1 MFLKKQGFQSQLTMK
16 EFRLLCFVVSFLFI
30 AGSSIAQ
37 NRKQLEE
44 QRSKIIEQIEQTS
57 KSLEATKSNKKATLK
72 DLKTIE
78 NQIKKR
84 KELIQNIQE
93 QIRTADNAIALNDTK
108 IDSLNHDLLH
118 LDNQFKQLARN
129 MYLREKA
136 SNKWAYILSA
146 SSVNNAFLRWRYNK
160 QYEAFTR
167 QKTEQ
172 VTTIKGNISTKTHSI
187 LEEKNYVELLLKDEK
202 KNFTQ
207 LEKDQKKKDEILTKL
222 KAEETSLR
230 ADLSMQKKQR
240 EHLNQGIEKIIIAE
254 LSKKRESKSSTSSGS
269 IARKKLIWP
278 AKGYI
283 SGKFGSQRHPTLKN
297 VKINNN
303 GIDITCKKSE
313 AVSVV
318 ADGVVIGI
326 TSIPGYDNMVIVQ
339 HGKYYSVYSKL
350 AQVIVKKEDQLKA
363 GQTLGKLNDSEA
375 PELHFEFWEEKKK
388 LDPQK
393 WLK

>member
-1 MFLKKQGFQSQLTMK
+1 MK
-16 EFRLLCFVVSFLFI
+16 EFRLFCFVVSFLLM
-30 AGSSIAQ
+30 AEGSIAQ

-72 DLKTIE
+72 DLKAIE

-93 QIRTADNAIALNDTK
+93 QIKAADNAIALNDTK
-108 IDSLNHDLLH
+108 IDSLNDDLLQ
-118 LDNQFKQLARN
+118 LDTQFKQLARN

-136 SNKWAYILSA
+136 SNKWAYILSS
-146 SSVNNAFLRWRYNK
+146 SSVNNAFLRWRYSK

-167 QKTEQ
+167 KKTEQ
-172 VTTIKGNISTKTHSI
+172 FTTLKGNINSKTHTI
-187 LEEKNYVELLLKDEK
+187 LEEKNYVELLLIDEK
-202 KNFTQ
+202 QNYNQ
-207 LEKDQKKKDEILTKL
+207 LEKDQKKKDDILTKL
-222 KAEETSLR
+222 KNEESSLR
-230 ADLSMQKKQR
+230 ADLSKQKKQR
-240 EHLNQGIEKIIIAE
+240 ERLNQGIEKIIIAE
-254 LSKKRESKSSTSSGS
+254 LSKKRESNSSASSGS
-269 IARKKLIWP
+269 IAKKKLSWP

-303 GIDITCKKSE
+303 GIDITCKRSG

-318 ADGVVIGI
+318 ADGTVIGI

-339 HGKYYSVYSKL
+339 HGRYYSVYSKL
-350 AQVIVKKEDQLKA
+350 AHVIVKKEEHLKA
-363 GQTLGKLNDSEA
+363 GQTLGRLNDTDA